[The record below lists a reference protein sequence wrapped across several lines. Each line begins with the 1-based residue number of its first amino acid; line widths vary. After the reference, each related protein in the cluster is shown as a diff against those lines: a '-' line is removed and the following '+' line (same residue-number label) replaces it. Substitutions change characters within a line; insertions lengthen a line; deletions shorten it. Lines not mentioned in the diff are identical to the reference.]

1 MKYIIKRSKRR
12 KNFAIKIS
20 QSTGEIVVYAPYNAT
35 KEKIQSVVNSKREW
49 IEKYTNITDKR
60 LNLLPR
66 LLEGEKIYIAGGIYT
81 ISYNDEN
88 VVFLQNDGKTLSL
101 PRNNLKGGLKAFIK
115 SIFLPYITQKTEYF
129 TKKCGFKYRLVR
141 LKSTRRVWG
150 SCSVDNVISY
160 SLSLALIPEDLCDY
174 IVLHELCHTVQKN
187 HQKAYYQLLC
197 SVLPDYKQ
205 RQNKLKEFN
214 AYCRFLGE

>member
-1 MKYIIKRSKRR
+1 MKYIVKRSKRR
-12 KNFAIKIS
+12 KNFAIKIL
-20 QSTGEIVVYAPYNAT
+20 QSTGEIVVYAPYSAT
-35 KEKIQSVVNSKREW
+35 NEKIQSVVNSKSDW
-49 IEKYTNITDKR
+49 IAKYTNITDKR

-66 LLEGEKIYIAGGIYT
+66 LLEGDNIYIAGGIYT
-81 ISYNDEN
+81 ISYNNDN

-101 PRNNLKGGLKAFIK
+101 PKSNLKGGLKAFIK
-115 SIFLPYITQKTEYF
+115 SVFLPYMVNKTQYF
-129 TKKCGFKYRLVR
+129 ATKFGFKYRLVR
-141 LKSTRRVWG
+141 LKNAKRVWG

-160 SLSLALIPEDLCDY
+160 SLSLALLPEDLCDY

-187 HQKAYYQLLC
+187 HQKQYYALLN

-205 RQNKLKEFN
+205 LQNKLKEFN